1 MNLPVLMPRSFINKQ
16 GLLPKQIGPKIDI
29 TVAVPGLKNFSDLC
43 TLLAPFPPP
52 LTCCEYKGRTMYLL
66 GPTHKTKSSCK
77 GVVSDW
83 KVDEQ
88 TATYLGL
95 HRFRVLSVP
104 LDNEMQDR
112 LLVLVPQKTMYDEG
126 NTSFPVLND

>member
-1 MNLPVLMPRSFINKQ
+1 MNLPVSMPRSFINKQ

-66 GPTHKTKSSCK
+66 GPTHKTKGSCK
-77 GVVSDW
+77 
-83 KVDEQ
+83 
-88 TATYLGL
+88 
-95 HRFRVLSVP
+95 
-104 LDNEMQDR
+104 
-112 LLVLVPQKTMYDEG
+112 
-126 NTSFPVLND
+126 